1 MNETLTN
8 LIDTAIKIKEN
19 FSNEE
24 IRLEEPQKQVSTGHI
39 TNPCIICDLKEWC
52 CEDDCAKKGYP
63 IDLPTTRFKNLD
75 EMITC
80 FRTHD
85 ILGL

>member
-1 MNETLTN
+1 MVAIQLDLFTGVEISTPMNPEN
-8 LIDTAIKIKEN
+8 ESNPRSSTA
-19 FSNEE
+19 
-24 IRLEEPQKQVSTGHI
+24 HI
-39 TNPCIICDLKEWC
+39 LNPCEGCDLKEWC
-52 CEDDCAKKGYP
+52 SADDCGKKGYP

-75 EMITC
+75 EMITY

>member
-1 MNETLTN
+1 MDLTMAIQLDLFTGLTIASPMNSE
-8 LIDTAIKIKEN
+8 
-19 FSNEE
+19 
-24 IRLEEPQKQVSTGHI
+24 EEPQKQESTVHI
-39 TNPCIICDLKEWC
+39 TNPCIGCDLKEWC

-63 IDLPTTRFKNLD
+63 IDLGITHFKNLN
-75 EMITC
+75 EMITY